1 MNEKQLAKL
10 IKKTSQKAEQ
20 NIARKNT
27 VRAFDPTLG
36 KREVEESDVEREQMF
51 KDMKRREF

>member
-1 MNEKQLAKL
+1 MNDKQLAKL
-10 IKKTSQKAEQ
+10 IKKTAAKAEK
-20 NIARKNT
+20 NIAKKNT

-36 KREVEESDVEREQMF
+36 KRDVEDSDVEREQMF